1 MISVAK
7 ISFPFFFFSTSS
19 ETSPTF
25 LTNPF
30 YQTKDRP
37 LLNNIWLSNRKFL
50 SHSEYLTTS
59 LLLIHTTWHGIRI
72 TINAITFTGPYNARN
87 NRNRKLKYYM
97 IPRSLSHYSYNNQT
111 VLPCQWIKLKWSWLG
126 VINIRKSI
134 KAINFVN
141 AMTNFVVERLIS

>member
-37 LLNNIWLSNRKFL
+37 LLNNIWLSNRKFP

-72 TINAITFTGPYNARN
+72 TINTITFTGPYNARN

-97 IPRSLSHYSYNNQT
+97 IPRLLSHYSYNNQT
-111 VLPCQWIKLKWSWLG
+111 VLPYRWIKQKWSWLG
-126 VINIRKSI
+126 VINIRKHHKS
-134 KAINFVN
+134 NQF
-141 AMTNFVVERLIS
+141 R